1 MLKHVIVNYFE
12 EMHIEHKSQI
22 LSGSIQQVNYHS
34 QFLKSVLSNGRFPVI
49 HKDEHQTK
57 DIQNE

>member
-1 MLKHVIVNYFE
+1 MIVNYFE